1 MAKASRTS
9 NTANTS
15 KKAVSKKSP
24 APGTTAQNSALLDFF
39 TDEIKD
45 IYWAEKHLTKT
56 LPKMQKAAVSEQ
68 LVNAIADHLLV
79 TKGHVTK
86 LEEVFALLGKKPQG
100 KKCDGM
106 EGLVKEGEGVVED
119 TEDGSAIRDVG
130 IIISSQKVEHYEIAA
145 YGSLTQLAR
154 VLALDEIASILAEIL
169 AEEIEADDILTQIAE
184 NNINYEAETE

>member
-1 MAKASRTS
+1 MASRTG
-9 NTANTS
+9 NTAIIS
-15 KKAVSKKSP
+15 EKVVSKKSP
-24 APGTTAQNSALLDFF
+24 VHGTTAQNSALLDFF
-39 TDEIKD
+39 TAEIKD
-45 IYWAEKHLTKT
+45 IYWAEKHLTKA

-79 TKGHVTK
+79 TQGHVTK

-145 YGSLTQLAR
+145 YGNLTQLAR